1 MALTDHFAKTFVRET
16 LRAMSMTLWLRYNV
30 RKFDADA
37 ILFREI
43 QCFNV
48 CGTFSVRF
56 SLKSGKICKNSDHT
70 CLFHCI
76 TLAGPSDDV

>member
-16 LRAMSMTLWLRYNV
+16 LRATSMTLWLRYNV

-48 CGTFSVRF
+48 YGTFQCGLV
-56 SLKSGKICKNSDHT
+56 
-70 CLFHCI
+70 
-76 TLAGPSDDV
+76 